1 MDIATHASGLIL
13 IWTTDG
19 HKSNHSIVTGTLD
32 SNSLSWSD
40 LAFSTKNFSLI
51 EVFEFPGFN
60 KEVLNVGLSQENLI
74 IGLLAGSTV
83 GVIFVGVFV
92 VFLLLIKS
100 KIEPVFCGLL
110 VTTVFFSACE
120 LFQAMI
126 HLISPVVCVV
136 GLFVIFG
143 VCTVF
148 SCAGLSIFTFGS
160 VILNVNNIHITIR
173 IKSNIIKALI
183 ATTCHPNIQSNNL
196 IIGHEIYH
204 PHSGYEVLLPSM
216 IGKFNTEDTITN
228 NAND

>member
-19 HKSNHSIVTGTLD
+19 HKSNHSIVTGTLN